1 MRFSI
6 YSAPILQ
13 DADYIQNPQKI
24 KGGVHLH
31 TTLYSVGP
39 MNNPCLKTVLFQTV
53 LP

>member
-1 MRFSI
+1 MRFSV

-24 KGGVHLH
+24 KGVHLH
-31 TTLYSVGP
+31 TTLYSVRP
-39 MNNPCLKTVLFQTV
+39 MNNPRLKTVSFQTV